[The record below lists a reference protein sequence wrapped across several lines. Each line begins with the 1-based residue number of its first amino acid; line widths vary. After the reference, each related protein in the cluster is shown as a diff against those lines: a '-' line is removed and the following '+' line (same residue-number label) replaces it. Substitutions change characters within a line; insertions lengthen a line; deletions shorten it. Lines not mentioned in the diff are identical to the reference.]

1 MLLLIYEATPDDME
15 NGLVKFFLQKII
27 NNSIFQR
34 DLPTDFLFCLIQ
46 QNSVINVQTSII
58 REMKADLPGTTQKSV
73 LNGQNSS
80 ENILAALLQKDI
92 I

>member
-1 MLLLIYEATPDDME
+1 MSRLLNDIL
-15 NGLVKFFLQKII
+15 LQKII

-34 DLPTDFLFCLIQ
+34 DLPTDSLFCLIQ
-46 QNSVINVQTSII
+46 QNSVKNVQTSII
-58 REMKADLPGTTQKSV
+58 RETKADLPGTTRKSV

>member
-1 MLLLIYEATPDDME
+1 ME

-34 DLPTDFLFCLIQ
+34 DLPTDSLFCLIQ

-58 REMKADLPGTTQKSV
+58 RETKADLPGTTRKSV